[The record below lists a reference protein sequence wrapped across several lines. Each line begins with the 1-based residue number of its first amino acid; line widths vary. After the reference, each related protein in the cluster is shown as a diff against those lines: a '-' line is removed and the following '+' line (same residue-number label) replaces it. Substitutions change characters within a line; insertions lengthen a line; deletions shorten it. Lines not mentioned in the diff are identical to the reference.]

1 MKFYSLDMTEE
12 EANFIIKA
20 LRDYS
25 ERLIDEIKDSE
36 MDDEEITDEHFEQ
49 QNTLLNNVITNA
61 TKEIEILKEQLAE
74 RDSTIE
80 EYLSK
85 LEDKLEDKPQ
95 FTATRDF
102 VTTAPYG
109 FKKDGSPRKRPGRP
123 STKKGNK

>member
-25 ERLIDEIKDSE
+25 ERIIDEIKDSE

-61 TKEIEILKEQLAE
+61 TKEIELLKEQLAE

-80 EYLSK
+80 EFLSK
-85 LEDKLEDKPQ
+85 IENKPQ

-109 FKKDGSPRKRPGRP
+109 FKKDGSPKKRPGRP
-123 STKKGNK
+123 SKKGNK